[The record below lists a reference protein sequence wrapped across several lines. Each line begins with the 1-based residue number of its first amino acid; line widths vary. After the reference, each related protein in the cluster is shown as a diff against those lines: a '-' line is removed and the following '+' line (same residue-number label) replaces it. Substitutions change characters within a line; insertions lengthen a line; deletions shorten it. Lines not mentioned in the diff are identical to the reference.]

1 MNATGQKRRD
11 RPPHLRALLGGMLL
25 METRRTSDREA
36 EDQIR
41 CYAPARQVM
50 PGPPG
55 MPSPTRPHDFAKRNL
70 GDIEKP
76 AERAS
81 VVGSRHQ
88 RQPLPVRWLS
98 NSFSAS
104 LKRGKGDRFSTLSCG

>member
-1 MNATGQKRRD
+1 MPRVKNVEEGPKHEQEPRWQWSSD
-11 RPPHLRALLGGMLL
+11 RADPAL
-25 METRRTSDREA
+25 EASESRSSYREA

-70 GDIEKP
+70 GGIEKP

-88 RQPLPVRWLS
+88 RQPLPVRWL
-98 NSFSAS
+98 
-104 LKRGKGDRFSTLSCG
+104 